1 MSTIFSVVKKYQ
13 EILSTKLSFTFSNR
27 RPTLGKDGE
36 ANRFFLFHL
45 CNDKKLFIDFLKET
59 GLIISE
65 LKCDKC
71 EAPMNFAE
79 KKCVSDGFV
88 WYCNKRF
95 NGKNCSNQKSIRK
108 DSWFFKSKLKLE
120 EIFLLNYE
128 IVRGTKTRDLEA
140 EYYFGTNTLAD
151 WRKFINDTI
160 SEFVDSNSDKIGGSG
175 KIVEVGISNF
185 GKKKYI
191 NGNLVSSQLIF
202 GVVERDSGKLVL
214 EAIYNK
220 SQEMLVDLIKKWI
233 EEGTKIYFDNKSS
246 RISLGDK
253 EFKDLSINYNITYTD
268 TAPECHTNT
277 IKCIWRHVESKL
289 PTHNRQ
295 GDFKYYIS
303 MYLFN
308 KYCEGKK
315 IDTFNTFLEL
325 IRHFKQDDKG
335 KINNLNSFLEI
346 ITEVKQKD

>member
-13 EILSTKLSFTFSNR
+13 EILLTNLNFTFSNR
-27 RPTLGKDGE
+27 RPTLGRDGE
-36 ANRFFLFHL
+36 ANRLFLFHL
-45 CNDKKLFIDFLKET
+45 TNDKKLFIEFLKET

-65 LKCDKC
+65 LNCDKC
-71 EAPMNFAE
+71 EASMNFSE

-88 WYCNKRF
+88 WYCNKRY
-95 NGKNCSNQKSIRK
+95 NGKNCKNQKSIRK
-108 DSWFFKSKLKLE
+108 DSWFFNSKLKLE
-120 EIFLLNYE
+120 EIFLINYE
-128 IVRGTKTRDLEA
+128 IVRGTKTRDLET
-140 EYYFGTNTLAD
+140 EYYFGSNTLAD
-151 WRKFINDTI
+151 WRKCINDKI
-160 SEFVDSNSDKIGGSG
+160 SEFMDSNSDKVGGSG
-175 KIVEVGISNF
+175 KIVEIGISDF

-202 GVVERDSGKLVL
+202 GGVERESGKLVL
-214 EAIYNK
+214 EAISNK
-220 SQEMLVDLIKKWI
+220 SKEMLVDLIKKWI

-246 RISLGDK
+246 RISLSDK
-253 EFKDLSINYNITYTD
+253 EFKDLSINYYLTYTD
-268 TAPECHTNT
+268 TATECHTNT

-295 GDFKYYIS
+295 GDFKNYIS
-303 MYLFN
+303 TYLFN

-315 IDTFNTFLEL
+315 IDAFNTFLEL
-325 IRHFKQDDKG
+325 VRDLKQDDNE